1 MEYYDMT
8 KGLHHETDNRVEH
21 IRISSERPFA
31 EVRHKL
37 EGMVPKLD
45 ASIGDVLRNGDQRR
59 A

>member
-1 MEYYDMT
+1 MT